1 MNCKKNKKTQMNC
14 TKDIKKNELCK
25 SVQRRMNNKKK
36 MNNRIKFIVVIKLAY
51 LAVFF
56 INYANLSIKMDK

>member
-36 MNNRIKFIVVIKLAY
+36 KRMNNRIKFIVVIKLAY
-51 LAVFF
+51 LAVF
-56 INYANLSIKMDK
+56 L